1 MAIGQGADDHVTE
14 GIMKALSKS
23 TRMASGVSGLAFL
36 IATQLAPAHGT
47 PTIVQGNYEEIV
59 QQSCSNVGTCTVNF
73 TPVPAGKLLVVT
85 NTSCLIQGS
94 SGLSVFWLAS
104 VPGYGEAPVYLTPT
118 AMPGG
123 SIQGGA
129 TSISKAYP
137 AGAIPNIMAQY
148 TVKPKVTLYCSIFG
162 TITP

>member
-1 MAIGQGADDHVTE
+1 ME
-14 GIMKALSKS
+14 GVMKALSTS
-23 TRMASGVSGLAFL
+23 ARMASVFALAYL
-36 IATQLAPAHGT
+36 ISAQLAPARAA

-59 QQSCSNVGTCTVNF
+59 QQSCSNTGTCTVNF

-85 NTSCLIQGS
+85 STSCLIQGT
-94 SGLSVFWLAS
+94 SGLSIFWLAS

-118 AMPGG
+118 VMPGG

-148 TVKPKVTLYCSIFG
+148 PVKPKVTLYCSIFG